1 MQLERNITS
10 VNTTSNFMT
19 AIHLDQ
25 WLNHSTEI
33 LTRKPKKQSSVA
45 QRTDTPPT
53 REVKRIPIRIGRWH
67 ACGPPRPW
75 LSPRVR
81 TPRRR
86 CRWPKGFRIGIKH
99 FLKSQQT
106 VSTKTCVMDKNRDHM
121 IVFAC
126 LMKMSASNVRFQNG
140 TSFAHLDFTISVKLF
155 WNDFTFSERII
166 LSGSL
171 LYTST
176 MANNERLNMIVH

>member
-1 MQLERNITS
+1 MNGTIHDNYDCMYRDDDIDIAWHEHHSMSQITWNS
-10 VNTTSNFMT
+10 HETMHQYT
-19 AIHLDQ
+19 AIVKSTTHLDQ
-25 WLNHSTEI
+25 WLNHSIEI

-75 LSPRVR
+75 LSPTVR

-106 VSTKTCVMDKNRDHM
+106 VSTKTCPLDKNRDHM

-126 LMKMSASNVRFQNG
+126 LM
-140 TSFAHLDFTISVKLF
+140 
-155 WNDFTFSERII
+155 
-166 LSGSL
+166 
-171 LYTST
+171 
-176 MANNERLNMIVH
+176 